1 MNTKNILI
9 VIIFIIS
16 IIYALPN
23 LYGEDPV
30 VIISNINEFKNNDID
45 EIKNILKSNNINN
58 KSLKLNNENTIV
70 IRFQSYD
77 EQLKFFEIFKNAKSE
92 KLNISLNIMQSDN
105 YILFEKIFAKPMKL
119 GLDLRGG
126 VQLTIKANYDNVMSN
141 NIKAYIGD
149 IKNTLKKTNI
159 QIIELYILKNKNIHI
174 KLNNNKNIK
183 DFYKV
188 IDTNYNDLYISKYNE
203 KNNTFIVSI
212 KKEKKVEIKNNILE
226 KTIFTLSKRINELGI
241 SDSIVQK
248 KGKNKIVIEIPGI
261 QDIERAKNILG
272 KTASLEFML
281 LDTENS
287 INQAM
292 RGNIPNSSKI
302 YNDKNNNPVLV
313 KNKSILNGDSIIYA
327 SSGFEAQSNKP
338 CINIKLG
345 GTNIGKFEK
354 ITSKNIG
361 KPMAIIYKEIK
372 IIKKEKDGITKQ
384 KEKIFEKIIS
394 IATIMNTLSTNF
406 QITGLNTQE
415 SNDLALLLRA
425 GSLPATI
432 SIIEEKIIGPTL
444 GYNNIK
450 NGLTSVIISFILI
463 LLFMIAFYK
472 RLGLIS
478 NITLIINLIL
488 LTGLMSIIGVTLTL
502 PGIAGIVLTIG
513 MAIDSNILIFER
525 IKEEKKINLTI
536 ENTINKGFKNAI
548 TSILD
553 ANITTLIIG
562 IVLFMFGYG
571 PIKGFAI
578 TLSLGIITSIY
589 CSIIITKSI
598 IDIIIKKNIK
608 LI

>member
-598 IDIIIKKNIK
+598 IDIIIKKNKK